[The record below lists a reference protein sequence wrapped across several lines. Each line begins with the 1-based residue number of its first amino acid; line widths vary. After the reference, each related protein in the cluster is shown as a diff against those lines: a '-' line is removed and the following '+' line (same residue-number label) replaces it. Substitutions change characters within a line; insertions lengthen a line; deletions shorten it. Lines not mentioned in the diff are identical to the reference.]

1 MSETTSTQRP
11 QGAPLIAGFTEEGE
25 DLSPMN
31 ADQAQGGSPIGGDA
45 VKSHSHGG
53 AHAGQV
59 SANDTSRA
67 GRATSFNVEDFPQLT
82 GREEDFR
89 FTPLRRL
96 KGLHKDELTGSA
108 PSLSQEVLAGTGE
121 VRIEQVAQDHAAVSF
136 MEPEDRL
143 SANAYSAAKQVE
155 LVTVPAE
162 TDGLVTKLTLHG
174 EHSDPAGQHI
184 TVVAEPGAK
193 ATVVFDHVGSAV
205 LTQHVEYDIKDGAE
219 LTIVSLQ
226 NWEDDAV
233 HAANMQAR
241 IGAEAKLKHVVVT
254 FGGDLVRLTPSVRFD
269 GERGEAYVYGLYFT
283 DAGQHQEHRLFIN
296 HASANCTSDALYKGA
311 LQGDGAHSV
320 WVGDVLI
327 PVAGEG
333 TTTYEANRNL
343 VLSEG
348 ARADSV
354 PNLEIETGVIEGAGH
369 AATTGRFDD
378 EHLFYLMARG
388 IDEKTARRLVVRGF
402 LNEIIQKID
411 VPEIEDSLNAT
422 IEAELAVNDN

>member
-31 ADQAQGGSPIGGDA
+31 ADQAHGGSPIAGAA

-53 AHAGQV
+53 AAEGWGG
-59 SANDTSRA
+59 ANDSSRA

-96 KGLHKDELTGSA
+96 KGLHKDDLTGTA
-108 PSLSQEVLAGTGE
+108 PSLNQEVLTGTGE

-143 SANAYSAAKQVE
+143 SANAYAAAKHVD

-162 TDGLVTKLTLHG
+162 TDGLVTKLTLRG
-174 EHSDPAGQHI
+174 EHQDPAGQHI
-184 TVVAEPGAK
+184 TVVAEPGSK
-193 ATVVFDHVGSAV
+193 ATVVFDHEGSAV
-205 LTQHVEYDIKDGAE
+205 LTQHIEYDVKDGAE

-241 IGAEAKLKHVVVT
+241 LGAEAKLKHVVVT
-254 FGGDLVRLTPSVRFD
+254 FGGDLVRLTPSVRFA

-411 VPEIEDSLNAT
+411 VPEIEDSLNTT